1 MFRFPPILRLRAFRD
16 LWLGQA
22 ISQLG
27 DAFYYVAF
35 MFMVKKVTGSDAWV
49 GAVGALETVPYL
61 IFGPYAGVLADRI
74 DRRRIMLVSDLVSGL
89 VLALFGASIIGFGA
103 PAPWLLLVVPF
114 VLSSVRVFFMPA
126 KSAAIPSIVASADL
140 VKANALSM
148 TTQNMMP
155 MVGLSLSA
163 GVLASLYTLSPTMF
177 YTSTVAINAVS
188 FLGSAFFIARL
199 PAILPDRDAKLST
212 HVMEDLKEGFR
223 YMRSRHDLLV
233 FTGLLAVFRLSVAP
247 FFVVFLAANEQ
258 WFDGRPQT
266 VTWLEF
272 TFFMGMVIGGPISGR
287 IVAVRPARWFCSGL
301 AVVGV
306 TVAAMS
312 FSQNIWL
319 FIFWNTIAG
328 IAVPIADIPM
338 TTYLQRSVP
347 DAFRGRTNA
356 VRDMIATGVMPIG
369 MICAGALLSKVGL
382 VVAFLVMGS
391 GMTIACLYGLVDRR
405 FADVV
410 MPTDEENPSE
420 AKTADAEEKA
430 FATLL

>member
-1 MFRFPPILRLRAFRD
+1 VFRFPEILRIRAFRD

-49 GAVGALETVPYL
+49 GAVGALETIPFL
-61 IFGPYAGVLADRI
+61 LFGPYAGVLADRI
-74 DRRRIMLVSDLVSGL
+74 DRRKIMLASDLVSGSVL
-89 VLALFGASIIGFGA
+89 VLFGVSILLRGA

-126 KSAAIPSIVASADL
+126 KSAAIPAIVPSVDL
-140 VKANALSM
+140 LKANAFSM

-163 GVLASLYTLSPTMF
+163 GVLAGLYSLSPTVF
-177 YTSTVAINAVS
+177 YTTTVSLNALS
-188 FLGSAFFIARL
+188 FLGSAVYIARL
-199 PAILPDRDAKLST
+199 PVVMPERDAAKPT
-212 HVMEDLKEGFR
+212 HVLEDLKDGFR

-272 TFFMGMVIGGPISGR
+272 TFFMGMVIGGPISAR
-287 IVAVRPARWFCSGL
+287 ITALRPARWFCSGL
-301 AVVGV
+301 AVVGL

-319 FIFWNTIAG
+319 FIFFNTIAG
-328 IAVPIADIPM
+328 IAVPIADVPM

-369 MICAGALLSKVGL
+369 MILAGAMLSKVGL

-391 GMTIACLYGLVDRR
+391 GMTAACLYGLIDRR
-405 FADVV
+405 FADVM
-410 MPTDEENPSE
+410 MPSDLADEPGSI
-420 AKTADAEEKA
+420 AKKDEKI
-430 FATLL
+430 FVTV